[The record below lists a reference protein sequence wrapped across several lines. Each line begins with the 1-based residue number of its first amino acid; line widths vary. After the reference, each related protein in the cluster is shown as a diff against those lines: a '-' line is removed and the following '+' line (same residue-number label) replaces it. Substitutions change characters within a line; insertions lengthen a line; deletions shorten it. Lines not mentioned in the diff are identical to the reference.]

1 MTGNGRAVNV
11 RITFR
16 NTEATDPLK
25 TYAADKIRSCVQKFA
40 HQDTE
45 AHVVLSVEKNRHIA
59 EATFHTDGA
68 DFVGKEESGDLY
80 ASIDSL
86 ADSLSHQLRRHK
98 ERLKSHH

>member
-1 MTGNGRAVNV
+1 MTGNGKAVNV
-11 RITFR
+11 SITFR

-25 TYAADKIRSCVQKFA
+25 SYASEKIRNCVQKFC

-59 EATFHTDGA
+59 EASFHTDGA
-68 DFVGKEESGDLY
+68 DFVGREESDDLY

-86 ADSLSHQLRRHK
+86 ADSLSTQLRKHK